1 MFPRIRYK
9 NLHGFVNRRTESHQQ
24 TEKQRIDT
32 VNIIKVDQLQLL
44 PAESTKQI
52 DSDKQREDDHEIRSM
67 RIAEKMDCLR
77 NAVRRYKR
85 FFQFCF
91 TYPSLLLLCVC
102 QLHPDTVHT
111 VGRMDGKLGNN
122 HPVSFIQCNV
132 CILYGE
138 TFHRY
143 RIGDYFQIGIPC
155 IMPVI
160 KIVQRVFRLL
170 RQLLG
175 SKIGAPIMTGR
186 KKQQTQQQPHDRT
199 AQSST
204 ELFSAEK
211 KLRKIPYI
219 SVGESFHCAAFTFI

>member
-91 TYPSLLLLCVC
+91 TYPSLLLLCVPASPRHC
-102 QLHPDTVHT
+102 PHCRQ
-111 VGRMDGKLGNN
+111 DGW
-122 HPVSFIQCNV
+122 
-132 CILYGE
+132 
-138 TFHRY
+138 
-143 RIGDYFQIGIPC
+143 
-155 IMPVI
+155 
-160 KIVQRVFRLL
+160 
-170 RQLLG
+170 
-175 SKIGAPIMTGR
+175 
-186 KKQQTQQQPHDRT
+186 QTRQQPPGLLYTMQCMYPLWGD
-199 AQSST
+199 
-204 ELFSAEK
+204 
-211 KLRKIPYI
+211 IP
-219 SVGESFHCAAFTFI
+219 SLQNR

>member
-1 MFPRIRYK
+1 MKKFTALFTDSLEELKHVNTVTVMAMFAAISVVLGY
-9 NLHGFVNRRTESHQQ
+9 
-24 TEKQRIDT
+24 
-32 VNIIKVDQLQLL
+32 
-44 PAESTKQI
+44 
-52 DSDKQREDDHEIRSM
+52 
-67 RIAEKMDCLR
+67 
-77 NAVRRYKR
+77 
-85 FFQFCF
+85 F
-91 TYPSLLLLCVC
+91 TLVL
-102 QLHPDTVHT
+102 
-111 VGRMDGKLGNN
+111 
-122 HPVSFIQCNV
+122 
-132 CILYGE
+132 
-138 TFHRY
+138 
-143 RIGDYFQIGIPC
+143 GDYLKIGIPC

>member
-91 TYPSLLLLCVC
+91 T
-102 QLHPDTVHT
+102 
-111 VGRMDGKLGNN
+111 
-122 HPVSFIQCNV
+122 
-132 CILYGE
+132 
-138 TFHRY
+138 
-143 RIGDYFQIGIPC
+143 
-155 IMPVI
+155 
-160 KIVQRVFRLL
+160 
-170 RQLLG
+170 
-175 SKIGAPIMTGR
+175 
-186 KKQQTQQQPHDRT
+186 
-199 AQSST
+199 
-204 ELFSAEK
+204 
-211 KLRKIPYI
+211 
-219 SVGESFHCAAFTFI
+219 